1 MLGYLRLVRLPNVFT
16 AIADVVA
23 AYSVMQF
30 IAKAQDG
37 SPFNFRGMALLA
49 GASAAL
55 YLAGMALNDL
65 ADRAEDA
72 KVRPNRPIPSGQ
84 VSVAGAAVCGFGL
97 MLLGIGLAALQ
108 GNSWPLAIALALAIL
123 AYDFASKGIT
133 ILGPVTL
140 GLCRFFNVLM
150 GSAIG
155 ADIFAQLNALDFFHP
170 PLAMAL
176 AIGIYAAGLTA
187 FSAQEETGKQ
197 IRSILIGWTFCG
209 AAIVLAGCGGPHRAG
224 WIVLGPLA
232 LLLIVRTVQLAKTGT
247 PLAARNLVR
256 TGVMGVC
263 AVDAGLVLSYGGPAY
278 WPAAVVCLALLI
290 PAIVIAK
297 LLAQKEA

>member
-1 MLGYLRLVRLPNVFT
+1 MLGYIRLVRLPNVFT

-23 AYSVMQF
+23 AYTVTQGVKT
-30 IAKAQDG
+30 AGNLRD
-37 SPFNFRGMALLA
+37 MALLA

-65 ADRAEDA
+65 ADRTEDA
-72 KVRPNRPIPSGQ
+72 RVRPNRPIPSGQ

-108 GNSWPLAIALALAIL
+108 GNSWQLAIALALAIL
-123 AYDFASKGIT
+123 AYDFASKGIA

-150 GSAIG
+150 GSAAG
-155 ADIFAQLNALDFFHP
+155 GEAAWGLLKDHGFLTP
-170 PLAMAL
+170 PLAL
-176 AIGIYAAGLTA
+176 AFSVGIYAAGLTA
-187 FSAQEETGKQ
+187 FSAQEESGKQ
-197 IRSILIGWTFCG
+197 IRSILTGWVFCG
-209 AAIVLAGCGGPHRAG
+209 AALAIAGIFGKSFAG
-224 WIVLGPLA
+224 WIVLVPLNMV
-232 LLLIVRTVQLAKTGT
+232 LIVRTVQLAKTGT

-263 AVDAGLVLSYGGPAY
+263 ALDAGLVLSYGGPEN
-278 WPAAVVCLALLI
+278 WPAAVACLALLI
-290 PAIVIAK
+290 PAIVIARWI
-297 LLAQKEA
+297 AQKEA